1 MLDHGIIG
9 AWVRESIGGEAAGI
23 PWLSKES
30 GLIALQLSTSTSG
43 VEGLHDVEVSNASP
57 I

>member
-1 MLDHGIIG
+1 M
-9 AWVRESIGGEAAGI
+9 RESIGGEAAGI

-30 GLIALQLSTSTSG
+30 GLVALQLSTSASG

-57 I
+57 M